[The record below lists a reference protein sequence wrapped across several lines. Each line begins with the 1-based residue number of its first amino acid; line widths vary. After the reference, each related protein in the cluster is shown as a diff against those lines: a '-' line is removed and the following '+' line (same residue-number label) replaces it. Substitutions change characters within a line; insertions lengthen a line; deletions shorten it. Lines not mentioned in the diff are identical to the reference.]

1 MHDREQWVRE
11 MYAAIDRKDNDT
23 FIAKFAP
30 DVWVR
35 FGNAE
40 PIVGRE
46 ANRAAF
52 AQFFAAIAAIRHR
65 IEHAYYVG
73 DTILLEFTVT
83 YTRLDGGEVTVPAA
97 AVYELKDGLA
107 TRFQVYVDQT
117 PLWAPAAV
125 A

>member
-1 MHDREQWVRE
+1 MHDRQQWVRE
-11 MYAAIDRKDNDT
+11 TYAAIDRKDNDA
-23 FIAKFAP
+23 FIARFAP
-30 DVWVR
+30 DVRVR

-52 AQFFAAIAAIRHR
+52 AHFFGAIRAISHR
-65 IEHAYYVG
+65 IQHEHHIG
-73 DTILLEFTVT
+73 DTIALEFTVT
-83 YTRLDGGEVTVPAA
+83 YTRLDGGKVVVPAA
-97 AVYELKDGLA
+97 AFWELKDGLA

-125 A
+125 